1 VDEAKTKNIKG
12 EWNYMHVMIN
22 TCIKNNIVLY
32 NNGTPARSRS
42 LPELDKPVMTGR
54 SNQTVYS

>member
-1 VDEAKTKNIKG
+1 MKYI
-12 EWNYMHVMIN
+12 HVIIN
-22 TCIKNNIVLY
+22 TCKKKNNIVLY
-32 NNGTPARSRS
+32 NNGAPARSGS